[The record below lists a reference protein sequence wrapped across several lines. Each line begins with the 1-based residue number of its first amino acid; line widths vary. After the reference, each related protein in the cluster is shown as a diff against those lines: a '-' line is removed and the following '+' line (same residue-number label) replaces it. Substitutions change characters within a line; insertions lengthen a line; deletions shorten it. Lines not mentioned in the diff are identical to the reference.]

1 MKRRIFLQLVGLFSS
16 AGVLSACGS
25 DTGSKELI
33 SGLVPPEDGVIP
45 GEALWYPSTCT
56 ECPAHCG
63 ISVRVRER
71 WPVKLEGIPGH
82 PVNAGA
88 LCARGQASLSRLY
101 HPERIKSPLSRKPG
115 GQWQKISWEEAYKT
129 LAGVLERNVG
139 RQKNVFLPGRTT
151 GTLANLTRS
160 FCEQLG
166 IERLPDFEP
175 YAHNALRTAYREL
188 FGSDDIPFQRFSE
201 ADFFLSLG
209 ADFLET
215 FVSPVSY
222 ADQFAKASIKPSFHW
237 IHAEPHASLTG
248 FKATERLVIRPCS
261 EARLLLYLLS
271 NAKPVGDMKYLHD
284 RLNTVLPASSL
295 RETAAATGLAEE
307 ALTRLMELLNKA
319 NKPLVSVGGI
329 ALAQKNGP
337 ATALLCAVLQGLTG
351 MTDGPVDF
359 DTAENFSGVGSLLDM
374 QRLQVDLDAGKIGM
388 IFLSRCNPV
397 RQLPPDSGFANS
409 LKKADFRVVLN
420 DFMDETTEAAD
431 LILPLSHSLESW
443 GDARPRRGVTT
454 IIRPAV
460 NPLHDTRTEGDI
472 LLGFMQWKNEPASR
486 NSYQKYLFAEWSRRW
501 DRTTLKKFAEEGFLQ
516 EKTPAARVDLDPE
529 KTVAVLRNLT
539 LANPPAGTVLVITP
553 SVRKFDGRS
562 DPLALLSEIPD
573 PLTTATYGEWVSVA
587 PALAK
592 KLKVRDRDRLRLSG
606 PGWKAE
612 FAARIQPG
620 LAAGVVMLQKDMLE
634 AIPWPVEKVSGEA
647 IACLKLEKI
656 EKAEGRIALPIMA
669 GSVSQA
675 GRGIIPTPISR
686 EEHEKHK
693 RLNLYPEPDYPQY
706 RWAMGIDLNRC
717 TGCGAC
723 VAACYVENSIPLV
736 GPEEQL
742 KGREM
747 SWLRIEPFY
756 SPEEKL
762 DFLPMLCQQC
772 DYAPCEPV
780 CPVYASVHDHEGLN
794 LQVYNRCVGTRYCSN
809 NCPYKVRRFNWFT
822 HRREG
827 LEKHML
833 NPDLAPRTKG
843 MMEKCTFCI
852 QRIRIARDRA
862 KDEKRLIRDGEVI
875 PACAQSCPTGAIVFG
890 NLLDKSSKIA
900 AMVKSEQAYRV
911 FEELGTDPAVYY
923 LHKNKRKHEG
933 QDTES

>member
-1 MKRRIFLQLVGLFSS
+1 MKRRIFLQLLGLFSS

-45 GEALWYPSTCT
+45 GETLWYPSTCT

-71 WPVKLEGIPGH
+71 WPVKLEGISGH
-82 PVNAGA
+82 PINAGG
-88 LCARGQASLSRLY
+88 LCARGQASISRLY
-101 HPERIKSPLSRKPG
+101 HPDRIKSPLRRSPA

-129 LAGVLERNVG
+129 LAGSLEKNSAKG
-139 RQKNVFLPGRTT
+139 KNVFLSARTT
-151 GTLANLTRS
+151 GTLAPLIKS

-175 YAHNALRTAYREL
+175 YAHSALRLAYQEL
-188 FGSDDIPFQRFSE
+188 FGSGDIPFQRFSE
-201 ADFFLSLG
+201 ADFFLSIG

-215 FVSPVSY
+215 FVSPVAY
-222 ADQFAKASIKPSFHW
+222 ADQFAKASANPSFHW
-237 IHAEPHASLTG
+237 VHAEPHASLTG
-248 FKATERLVIRPCS
+248 FKAHERLVIHPGS
-261 EARLLLYLLS
+261 EVHLLIYLFR
-271 NAKPVGDMKYLHD
+271 NAKPKADAQALHD
-284 RLNTVLPASSL
+284 RLLNLLPAPEL
-295 RETAAATGLAEE
+295 RETALKTGLPDET
-307 ALTRLMELLNKA
+307 LTRLAEAMGKA
-319 NKPLVSVGGI
+319 KKPLVSVGGV
-329 ALAQKNGP
+329 ALAQDN
-337 ATALLCAVLQGLTG
+337 ALSTALLCVALQGVTG
-351 MTDGPVDF
+351 MTDDVVDF
-359 DTAENFSGVGSLLDM
+359 SAAENYTGVGSLLDM
-374 QRLQVDLDAGKIGM
+374 QKLQSELETGKIATL
-388 IFLSRCNPV
+388 FLTRCNPV
-397 RQLPPDSGFANS
+397 RQLSSRSGFAEA
-409 LKKADFRVVLN
+409 LEKAAFRVVLS
-420 DFMDETTEAAD
+420 DFLDETAKTAD
-431 LILPLSHSLESW
+431 LVLPLSHSLESW
-443 GDARPRRGVTT
+443 GDARPRRDVTT

-460 NPLHDTRTEGDI
+460 QPLHDTRSEGDI
-472 LLGFMQWKNEPASR
+472 LLGFMQWKNEPAAGSP
-486 NSYQKYLFAEWSRRW
+486 YQEYLFSEWARKW
-501 DRTTLKKFAEEGFLQ
+501 DRTTLQIFAEKGFLV
-516 EKTPAARVDLDPE
+516 ERAPKTKTVLDPE
-529 KTVAVLRNLT
+529 KASAAFTNLVL
-539 LANPPAGTVLVITP
+539 AAPPEGTVLIVTP

-562 DPLALLSEIPD
+562 DFLTLLSEIPD
-573 PLTTATYGEWVSVA
+573 PLTTVTYGEWLSVS

-592 KLKVRDRDRLRLSG
+592 KLKIRDRDRVRLTATA
-606 PGWKAE
+606 WKAE
-612 FAARIQPG
+612 FAAKIQPG
-620 LAAGVVMLQKDMLE
+620 LAAGVVMLQKDMLG
-634 AIPWPVEKVSGEA
+634 AIPWPVEKLSGEA

-656 EKAEGRIALPIMA
+656 EKPGGRIGLPIMA
-669 GSVSQA
+669 GSVSQT
-675 GRGIIPTPISR
+675 GRGIIPAPISR

-706 RWAMGIDLNRC
+706 RWAMGIDLNLC

-723 VAACYVENSIPLV
+723 AAACYVENSVPLV
-736 GPEEQL
+736 GPQEHL

-756 SPEEKL
+756 SPEGKL

-780 CPVYASVHDHEGLN
+780 CPVFASLHNSEGLN
-794 LQVYNRCVGTRYCSN
+794 LQVYNRCVGTRYCAN

-822 HRREG
+822 HSREG
-827 LEKHML
+827 MERHML

-862 KDEKRLIRDGEVI
+862 KDEKRLIRDGEVM

-890 NLLDKSSKIA
+890 NLLDKGSKISA
-900 AMVKSEQAYRV
+900 LVKSEQAYRV

-933 QDTES
+933 QDSES